1 MGEISKALQQARE
14 EERSARESQAG
25 RLSPGVEREDRE
37 EPDEEALRSSRSRP
51 TPSPNRPTREA
62 PPSPTLYHEI
72 PRDRSEGWPARIVVV
87 DPMSP
92 SAARFRHLAV
102 KMRAQLDKRAQASVL
117 VTSAVSQEGKTTVSV
132 NLALALA
139 SIAPEQR
146 IALVDLD
153 MHRGSV
159 TATLQLE
166 PHVGIEAVMS
176 GRMRLDDVRVKTD
189 LEALDIY
196 PTAQPERAVHELLGG
211 EGAAETL
218 RELTL
223 RYDYVI
229 CDGPPILPVPDVPLL
244 APLVGGCLV
253 VVRSRTT
260 RRRDFREVLELLP
273 RPSIVGV
280 FVNDVRSSGRSGSGY
295 SYYEDKGK
303 MPESTEPASPPAGS
317 EEA

>member
-1 MGEISKALQQARE
+1 
-14 EERSARESQAG
+14 
-25 RLSPGVEREDRE
+25 
-37 EPDEEALRSSRSRP
+37 
-51 TPSPNRPTREA
+51 
-62 PPSPTLYHEI
+62 
-72 PRDRSEGWPARIVVV
+72 
-87 DPMSP
+87 
-92 SAARFRHLAV
+92 
-102 KMRAQLDKRAQASVL
+102 
-117 VTSAVSQEGKTTVSV
+117 
-132 NLALALA
+132 
-139 SIAPEQR
+139 
-146 IALVDLD
+146 
-153 MHRGSV
+153 
-159 TATLQLE
+159 
-166 PHVGIEAVMS
+166 
-176 GRMRLDDVRVKTD
+176 
-189 LEALDIY
+189 
-196 PTAQPERAVHELLGG
+196 VHELLGG